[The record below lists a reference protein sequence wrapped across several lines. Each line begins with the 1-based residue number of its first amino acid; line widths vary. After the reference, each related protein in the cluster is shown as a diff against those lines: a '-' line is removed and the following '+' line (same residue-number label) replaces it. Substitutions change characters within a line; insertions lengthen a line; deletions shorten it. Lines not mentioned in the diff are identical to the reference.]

1 MPYYNQFQKQIL
13 IENNQIF
20 KIDQY
25 LPIIIEAHGATNPA
39 AGVMAT
45 NPDTTPEQNPRLL
58 HLPVFNLSK
67 IHQLKPAVDAAR
79 VVTSVFIL

>member
-39 AGVMAT
+39 AGNVSLRIEIIFLAI
-45 NPDTTPEQNPRLL
+45 DRHFRQ
-58 HLPVFNLSK
+58 
-67 IHQLKPAVDAAR
+67 
-79 VVTSVFIL
+79 